1 VRRILAYRDPET
13 GVKSSRDEL
22 NSTPVLVGINREG
35 RWVVYDPLG
44 IRGGLFSSRA
54 QALSFAT
61 SHHGRPQV
69 ALLVPHWIEFDAG
82 KPNTQT
88 SPAEIDAPTP
98 LRSSVPEDRW
108 VGFGGRRG
116 S

>member
-1 VRRILAYRDPET
+1 VAYRERKT
-13 GVKSSRDEL
+13 GVESSRDDL
-22 NSTPVLVGINREG
+22 NSTPVLIGFNREG

-44 IRGGLFSSRA
+44 IRGGLFSNRA
-54 QALSFAT
+54 DALRFAT

-82 KPNTQT
+82 RPNTQT
-88 SPAEIDAPTP
+88 NQAAVDAPTAIP
-98 LRSSVPEDRW
+98 LSVPEDRW
-108 VGFGGRRG
+108 IGFGGRRG